1 MFNSEAM
8 VEEWKHLM
16 EYAFKTHMLTW
27 NFSFN
32 HNKVKNIIHTKDN
45 HNLD

>member
-8 VEEWKHLM
+8 VEEWKHLV
-16 EYAFKTHMLTW
+16 EYALKTHMLTW

-32 HNKVKNIIHTKDN
+32 HSNVKILYTPKIIIT
-45 HNLD
+45 